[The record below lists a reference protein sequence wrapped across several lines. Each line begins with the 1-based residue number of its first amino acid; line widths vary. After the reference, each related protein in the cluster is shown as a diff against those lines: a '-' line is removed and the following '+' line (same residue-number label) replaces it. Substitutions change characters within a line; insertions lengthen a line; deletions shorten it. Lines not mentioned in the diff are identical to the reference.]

1 MGTVPPPTFT
11 GISKFANDFQ
21 QVLNRAVQIASLPLQ
36 NMENELN
43 TLTNQ
48 QSALLGLQSAF
59 APFEAA
65 ILNLGTAAQ
74 GSVAASVSNPSVLQA
89 TATSSALPGTY
100 TVEVTSLGS
109 STSTLSKVGLTTVTD
124 PSSQNI
130 SSATSFKLTINGA
143 DHTITPSGGS
153 LQDLAGAING
163 AGLGVS
169 ATIVNLGSS
178 SSPDYRLAVTS
189 NNLAPDTIQ
198 LNDGTHDLLDTP
210 PTLGSPATYR
220 VNGLTTDIPSNSR
233 TITLAPGLTVDLLQA
248 SPGNPVTITVAQ
260 SNAPIQNALNSFV
273 SSYNAAAD
281 SLTQQHGQNGGA
293 LNGQSLVFSLGQAL
307 QSVVQYTGGS
317 GTVTSLADLGIT
329 LDSTGHLNFDSTAL
343 SSHSTADIQQ
353 FLGSVSSGGFL
364 QRANSAITS
373 MEDPTTGAIHG
384 NYTSITNEITRQ
396 GDHISTETDRINN
409 LEATL
414 QQRLSSAD
422 AAIAVLQQQ
431 VTFMSSLFATMY
443 PNSGNSNI
451 GNSNNSI
458 GG

>member
-11 GISKFANDFQ
+11 GISKFASDFQ

-48 QSALLGLQSAF
+48 QSALVGLQSAF

-74 GSVAASVSNPSVLQA
+74 GSLAASVSNPSVLQA

-109 STSTLSKVGLTTVTD
+109 STSTLSKGGLTTVTD

-143 DHTITPSGGS
+143 DHTITPSGSS
-153 LQDLAGAING
+153 LQDLASAING

-198 LNDGTHDLLDTP
+198 LNDGTNDLLDTLS
-210 PTLGSPATYR
+210 TGAPATYR

-248 SPGNPVTITVAQ
+248 SPGNPVTVTVAQ

-343 SSHSTADIQQ
+343 SSHSIADIQQ

-364 QRANSAITS
+364 QRANNAITS
-373 MEDPTTGAIHG
+373 MEDPTTGAIHSS
-384 NYTSITNEITRQ
+384 YTSITNEITSQ
-396 GDHISTETDRINN
+396 GDQISTETDRINN
-409 LEATL
+409 MEATL
-414 QQRLSSAD
+414 QQRLSNAD

-431 VTFMSSLFATMY
+431 VTFMSSLFSTMY

-451 GNSNNSI
+451 GNSNNSL

>member
-11 GISKFANDFQ
+11 GISKFASDFQ

-48 QSALLGLQSAF
+48 QSALVGLQSAF

-74 GSVAASVSNPSVLQA
+74 GSLAASVSNPSVLQA

-109 STSTLSKVGLTTVTD
+109 STSTLSKAGLTTVTD
-124 PSSQNI
+124 PTSQNI

-153 LQDLAGAING
+153 LQNLASAING

-198 LNDGTHDLLDTP
+198 LNDGTNDLLATP
-210 PTLGSPATYR
+210 ATLGSPATYR

-353 FLGSVSSGGFL
+353 FLGSVTSGGFL
-364 QRANSAITS
+364 QRANNAITS

-396 GDHISTETDRINN
+396 GDQISTETNRINN

-414 QQRLSSAD
+414 QQRLSNAD